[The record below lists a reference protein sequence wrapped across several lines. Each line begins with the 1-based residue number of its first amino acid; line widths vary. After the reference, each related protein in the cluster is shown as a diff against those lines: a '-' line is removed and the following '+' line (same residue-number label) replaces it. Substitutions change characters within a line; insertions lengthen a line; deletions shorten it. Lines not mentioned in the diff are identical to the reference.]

1 MTLKSKCGVLKDL
14 FIRQVCECE
23 GAIFT
28 ARKQSLRRLFSQA
41 SVILS
46 TGGCAWQG
54 GHVWQECVGGRGGMH
69 GGERGMHG
77 KGACVGSVHSGGG
90 GMYAKEMATAVGG
103 KHPTGMHSCLCLPS
117 VNVKA
122 ALHLRRTCC

>member
-1 MTLKSKCGVLKDL
+1 MRKRDFYRPQTKFAKV
-14 FIRQVCECE
+14 V
-23 GAIFT
+23 FT
-28 ARKQSLRRLFSQA
+28 SICHFVHR
-41 SVILS
+41 
-46 TGGCAWQG
+46 GCAWQG
-54 GHVWQECVGGRGGMH
+54 GHVWQECVWGRGGMH

-90 GMYAKEMATAVGG
+90 MYAKEMATVVGG

-122 ALHLRRTCC
+122 ALHLRRTYC